1 MITIEKCF
9 TYILYPL
16 ALSNRKK
23 RVKTFGD
30 FPFHVAVEFPCAEP
44 VQKRKHLR
52 IRLYGIGYSPW
63 HPSGGTLIISAD
75 LCQINFEVILLYWE
89 SPSYLLDNQSNL
101 RNSQTERW
109 GSFAARSASHMSSLS
124 KPGCPTVSLQGHVV
138 GLAGSK
144 FSLVIFSK
152 SEPAGPRGWPCRLTF
167 LYFKKK

>member
-1 MITIEKCF
+1 MTLLLLRNVSLISCILWHSVIERRESKHSV
-9 TYILYPL
+9 I
-16 ALSNRKK
+16 
-23 RVKTFGD
+23 
-30 FPFHVAVEFPCAEP
+30 FPFHVAVEFSCAQP

-124 KPGCPTVSLQGHVV
+124 ESGCPIVSLQGHMV

-144 FSLVIFSK
+144 FSLVIFLEK
-152 SEPAGPRGWPCRLTF
+152 
-167 LYFKKK
+167 